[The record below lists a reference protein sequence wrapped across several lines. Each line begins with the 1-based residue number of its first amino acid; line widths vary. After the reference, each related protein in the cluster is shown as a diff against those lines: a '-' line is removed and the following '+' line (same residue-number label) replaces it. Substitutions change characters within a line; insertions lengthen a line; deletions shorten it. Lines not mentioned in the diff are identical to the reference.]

1 MHSPS
6 ILPNE
11 SAVDDKYYQ
20 IFIDRGDMTGRFNF
34 YKEFLET
41 NDLNFEAKSFF
52 KVIRKI
58 RYNWKN
64 SAKKKSFF
72 RDIYSKLLN
81 FKNYYGI
88 KNFTKLIKFIK
99 SEFLIKYNF
108 EALNYDF
115 CYKKPK
121 KFE

>member
-1 MHSPS
+1 
-6 ILPNE
+6 
-11 SAVDDKYYQ
+11 
-20 IFIDRGDMTGRFNF
+20 MTGRFNF

-64 SAKKKSFF
+64 SSKKKSFF

-81 FKNYYGI
+81 FKNSYGI

-108 EALNYDF
+108 EGLF
-115 CYKKPK
+115 
-121 KFE
+121 